1 MTTSNEL
8 YHHGILGMKW
18 GQRRYQDKNGKL
30 TSAGRKRYG
39 SNPIKKFTTKIKR
52 KKALE
57 KARKT
62 REENRKKAEELAKN
76 KAEWSKDPTK
86 LKAHLDEFSNEELT
100 EAITRLNL
108 QKSVADL
115 NYAKLER
122 GKKYIDLVG
131 GIAKDATA
139 VAAMASTMKKT
150 WDTFNPP
157 DDTKGKDKG
166 GNGKP
171 KSGSDD
177 NGNSGGGDKP
187 TPPKDNGGGSGD
199 EPVKSLTEALVD
211 AGSAYLHEKSQN
223 PIAAHKNGALSLKG
237 LEAAIEGHEKTASD
251 RINAAV
257 KALNDAGL
265 STEDFIYKPKDK
277 K

>member
-62 REENRKKAEELAKN
+62 REENRKKAEELKKN
-76 KAEWSKDPTK
+76 KAEWVKDPSK
-86 LKAHLDEFSNEELT
+86 LKEHMDEFSNEELT

-108 QKSVADL
+108 QKSIADL

-122 GKKYIDLVG
+122 GKKYVDLVG
-131 GIAKDATA
+131 GIAKDAAA
-139 VAAMASTMKKT
+139 VAGMAATMKRT
-150 WDTFNPP
+150 WDTFNPS
-157 DDTKGKDKG
+157 DDTKDKKNGG
-166 GNGKP
+166 GNDKP
-171 KSGSDD
+171 KSDSDN
-177 NGNSGGGDKP
+177 NGNSGGDSPK
-187 TPPKDNGGGSGD
+187 PPKNNGGGSGD

-211 AGSAYLHEKSQN
+211 AGKTYLHEKSKN
-223 PIAAHKNGALSLKG
+223 PIAAHQNGALSAKG

-257 KALNDAGL
+257 KALNAAGL

-277 K
+277 N